1 MPAGNSQELPVILI
15 RDHDGNVIEKI
26 SVKEWLRRKAL
37 PQNENFEIK
46 LYREA
51 LNYYAI
57 DEMDKAED
65 LLLYLCEL
73 SDYTHYEYVERVA
86 NIYRRENR
94 PDKERCV
101 LLLAYRKLRLDPV
114 AARIDRRLE
123 KLDRAFLPKTPF
135 MNQAIIGN

>member
-1 MPAGNSQELPVILI
+1 MAAGNSQELPVILI
-15 RDHDGNVIEKI
+15 RDHEGNVIEKI
-26 SVKEWLRRKAL
+26 SVKEWIRRKAL

-57 DEMDKAED
+57 EELDKAED

-73 SDYTHYEYVERVA
+73 SDYTHYEYVERIA
-86 NIYRRENR
+86 NLYRRQNR

-101 LLLAYRKLRLDPV
+101 LLFAYRKLRHDPI
-114 AARIDRRLE
+114 ASRIDRRLE
-123 KLDRAFLPKTPF
+123 KLDRAFLPKTKF
-135 MNQAIIGN
+135 LNQAFIGN

>member
-1 MPAGNSQELPVILI
+1 MAAGNSQELPVILI
-15 RDHDGNVIEKI
+15 RDHEGNVIEKI
-26 SVKEWLRRKAL
+26 SVKEWMRRKAL

-57 DEMDKAED
+57 EELDKAED

-73 SDYTHYEYVERVA
+73 SDYTHYEYVERIA
-86 NIYRRENR
+86 NLYRRQNR

-101 LLLAYRKLRLDPV
+101 LLFAYRKLRHDPI
-114 AARIDRRLE
+114 ASRTGSGLS
-123 KLDRAFLPKTPF
+123 T
-135 MNQAIIGN
+135 